1 VIGGHPAVGTLAAM
15 SSLVDTRNALHDV
28 ARFVL
33 AADLEGTT
41 ELVTL
46 RAADGGFAQPERLVD
61 GLQRR
66 IRIDGTALV
75 VQHGE
80 NEEWAPLTTLGAAAE
95 SASVS
100 LPTDAPAADKALE
113 IDATHAELL
122 AEFFALTH
130 SALAEFRRRHAGE
143 RPTIAQLFPHH
154 FDLAITMQEVN
165 FGGSPGD
172 KDHDEPYLYVGPWS
186 LSPHSEWNE
195 AWGASMPWSQQTTAE
210 QAIEFFERGL
220 SAARHVFGV

>member
-1 VIGGHPAVGTLAAM
+1 MV
-15 SSLVDTRNALHDV
+15 SLVDTRNSLHDL

-46 RAADGGFAQPERLVD
+46 RAANGGFAQPERLVD

-80 NEEWAPLTTLGAAAE
+80 NEEWTPLTTLGAAAE
-95 SASVS
+95 SASVA
-100 LPTDAPAADKALE
+100 LPTDAPDAHEALE
-113 IDATHAELL
+113 IDATHADLL
-122 AEFFALTH
+122 AEFFALTD
-130 SALAEFRRRHAGE
+130 SALAEFRRRHASE

-172 KDHDEPYLYVGPWS
+172 VAHDQPYLYVAPWS

-195 AWGASMPWSQQTTAE
+195 AWGASIAWSQSTTVE
-210 QAIEFFERGL
+210 QAVAYFARGL
-220 SAARHVFGV
+220 SAARAE

>member
-1 VIGGHPAVGTLAAM
+1 MT
-15 SSLVDTRNALHDV
+15 SLVATRIALHDV

-41 ELVTL
+41 DLVTL
-46 RAADGGFAQPERLVD
+46 RAADGGFAQPERLLD

-80 NEEWAPLTTLGAAAE
+80 NEEWEPLTTLGAAAQH
-95 SASVS
+95 ASVALS
-100 LPTDAPAADKALE
+100 TDAPDADKALE

-122 AEFFALTH
+122 ADFFALTDA
-130 SALAEFRRRHAGE
+130 ALAEFRRRHADE

-172 KDHDEPYLYVGPWS
+172 ADHDQPYLYVGPWS
-186 LSPHSEWNE
+186 ISPHSEWNE
-195 AWGASMPWSQQTTAE
+195 AWGASMPWSQQITAE
-210 QAIEFFERGL
+210 QAVEFFERGR
-220 SAARHVFGV
+220 SIARHAFGV